1 MGGPPRSA
9 WHSLGA
15 NGPLGGGGRDGG
27 GDARTWDPLPRYARM
42 YNPAIGHKARGLS
55 ESTAP
60 HGLAGVP
67 WIPGQLPRFTLT
79 VSCADFNQKRSVR
92 TACAVENKKQ
102 RHFLVCI

>member
-55 ESTAP
+55 V
-60 HGLAGVP
+60 HGPTRARCGSMD
-67 WIPGQLPRFTLT
+67 PRSATPFYVNSEL
-79 VSCADFNQKRSVR
+79 C
-92 TACAVENKKQ
+92 
-102 RHFLVCI
+102 